1 MTQSL
6 LPVLQKHPFVAELP
20 PEYKAKLAELAT
32 QVHFDAGQIIFHEG
46 DDYSIFYL
54 INEGT
59 IALELQMPGELLR
72 VQTLFAGDELGW
84 SAVLPHSGMR
94 FQARALTPVTALAF
108 DGEQLLA
115 SFQSDAPFGLA
126 LMLRLMGVVSE
137 RLRATRVQL
146 VDLYSTEAR
155 RAGT

>member
-6 LPVLQKHPFVAELP
+6 LQVLQKHPFVAELP
-20 PEYKAKLAELAT
+20 PEHKSRLAELAT

-94 FQARALTPVTALAF
+94 FQARALTPVAALAF

-115 SFQSDAPFGLA
+115 SFKADAEFGLA
-126 LMLRLMGVVSE
+126 MMLRLMGVVSE